1 MVAHSY
7 DAFELEFNMFA
18 RMNFKKIQ
26 VLFSCPPEATYII
39 VMICQIPN
47 RKFIIFSFVKIEF
60 MFGAFFH
67 LQENLQNKF

>member
-1 MVAHSY
+1 
-7 DAFELEFNMFA
+7 MFA

-26 VLFSCPPEATYII
+26 VLFSYPLEATYII

-67 LQENLQNKF
+67 LQENL